1 MRLELKIFNIKDVQF
16 GERTFISDG
25 VLFIDRSELKNLI
38 LQDRV
43 FENVEI
49 ELAHPGERCR
59 IVKVLDV
66 IEPRAKISPGD
77 EDFPGAVGRQM
88 HVGRGQT
95 GVLRGTAIVLSDYRE
110 IHEQSISGDP
120 NGEIIDMYG
129 PGAEIGIYGK
139 THNIVILATS
149 SHKINTHKYMTA
161 LKIAGL
167 KTASYLGKVTR
178 DLLPDEIEVYELPPL
193 TEIPL
198 GKEKLPR
205 VVYIFQIL
213 TLQFDPILGEPV
225 LYGKNISDIVPTIIH
240 PNEILDG
247 AITSP
252 FPTLNLQTY
261 HIQNHPII
269 KELYKRHGNELL
281 FIGVIIMTAP
291 NNVSDIERVAHMASG
306 IAKYILGADGAILTK
321 AGGGAPELTMA
332 RTAQLC
338 EQLGIK
344 TTLAMV
350 HMGADISDA
359 KYGATTIFSMPEV
372 DAIVSMGIPFME
384 LKLPSVDRVIGRPSL
399 EKEGPKISEEIIRS
413 IRWIKGSQCQIGTTR
428 LKAVRY

>member
-1 MRLELKIFNIKDVQF
+1 MRLELKIFDIKDVQF
-16 GERTFISDG
+16 GDKTFFSDG
-25 VLFIDRSELKNLI
+25 ILFINRSELKNLL
-38 LQDRV
+38 LQDKN
-43 FENVEI
+43 FDNIEI

-59 IVKVLDV
+59 IIKVLDV
-66 IEPRAKISPGD
+66 IEPRAKISEGD
-77 EDFPGAVGRQM
+77 EDFPGVIGRQM
-88 HVGRGQT
+88 TVGKGST
-95 GVLRGTAIVLSDYRE
+95 GVLRGAAVILSDYRDA
-110 IHEQSISGDP
+110 HEQSISGDP

-129 PGAEIGIYGK
+129 PGAEIGLYGK
-139 THNIVILATS
+139 THNIVILANPS
-149 SHKINTHKYMTA
+149 PKINTQKYMSS

-167 KTASYLGKVTR
+167 RTASYLGKVTKN
-178 DLLPDEIEVYELPPL
+178 LPPDEIEVYELYPV

-198 GKEKLPR
+198 RNERLPR

-213 TLQFDPILGEPV
+213 TLQFDPIPGDPV
-225 LYGKNISDIVPTIIH
+225 LYGKNIADIVPTIIH

-252 FPTLNLQTY
+252 LPALNLQTY

-269 KELYKRHGNELL
+269 KELYRRHGKELL

-291 NNVSDIERVAHMASG
+291 NNVSDIERVASMASG
-306 IAKYILGADGAILTK
+306 LAKYILGADGAVLTK

-344 TTLAMV
+344 TALAMV

-372 DAIVSMGIPFME
+372 DAIVSMGIPFMD

-399 EKEGPKISEEIIRS
+399 QKEGPPISGEIVRS
-413 IRWIKGSQCQIGTTR
+413 IRWIKGSQCQLGTTR